1 MGWWG
6 CLDTG
11 AEEGAGNV
19 LALLLQG
26 GGTPILAPELPAG
39 ETQIFHLLYTK
50 ITVQSFLCPK
60 LPLLPTVLI
69 LGTSQLIASTQSQ
82 HTNHS
87 K

>member
-1 MGWWG
+1 MVGLLG
-6 CLDTG
+6 HG

-19 LALLLQG
+19 PALLLQG
-26 GGTPILAPELPAG
+26 GGTPISAPELPG
-39 ETQIFHLLYTK
+39 ETQIFRLLYPK
-50 ITVQSFLCPK
+50 ITVQSFLCPN

-82 HTNHS
+82 HTNRS